1 MVWIR
6 NGPRKKEAD
15 AVRHGQHSA
24 GRKDMVTD
32 MILAEK
38 IITLRKR
45 MNWSQ
50 EELAEKL
57 DISRQAVSK
66 WEAGSSSPDIHNI
79 VQLGKL
85 YGIST
90 DSILLDKA
98 PSAED
103 TDRSSEAANGAPQN
117 EETPVHDGHP
127 ANGFLWAV
135 LGTVIVL
142 VLYFVT
148 NLF

>member
-1 MVWIR
+1 MEL
-6 NGPRKKEAD
+6 NMG
-15 AVRHGQHSA
+15 
-24 GRKDMVTD
+24 T
-32 MILAEK
+32 K
-38 IITLRKR
+38 IASLRR
-45 MNWSQ
+45 ERGMTQ
-50 EELAEKL
+50 EQLAEKL

-90 DSILLDKA
+90 DSILLDNA

-117 EETPVHDGHP
+117 EETPIHDGHP

-135 LGTVIVL
+135 LGTLIVL

>member
-1 MVWIR
+1 MKNKTDLSER
-6 NGPRKKEAD
+6 LRQLRKN
-15 AVRHGQHSA
+15 A
-24 GRKDMVTD
+24 GLSQEQ
-32 MILAEK
+32 LAE
-38 IITLRKR
+38 R
-45 MNWSQ
+45 
-50 EELAEKL
+50 L

-90 DSILLDKA
+90 DSILLGNA

-117 EETPVHDGHP
+117 EETPIHDGHP
-127 ANGFLWAV
+127 ANGFLWMM
-135 LGTVIVL
+135 LGTLIVL